1 MKLLSTPI
9 VEDRFTP
16 PELRIHPT
24 RFTSSAGERTR
35 APSPTSV
42 GAPGPL
48 ARLRHF
54 REAVSHLAEAVRADH
69 ALAHRNGIKYGG
81 RPDRP
86 EAYSGALVQKVGL
99 QMMAAYRI
107 MRVFS
112 VARVPLAPKLISRFI
127 RHAYGADIH
136 WDAELAPGVMIV
148 HGMGMAVS
156 YAARV
161 GPGVVLSQNV
171 TLGVGTHPETRESG
185 GPTIEENVVIG
196 PGATILGPIT
206 VGARS
211 KVMPGCLVVRSVP
224 PDSLVEAAIPAVKP
238 RSAARRAP

>member
-9 VEDRFTP
+9 VEDRFAP
-16 PELRIHPT
+16 PEPRIHPT
-24 RFTSSAGERTR
+24 RLTPSFEERTR
-35 APSPTSV
+35 SPGPTSA
-42 GAPGPL
+42 GARGPL
-48 ARLRHF
+48 AGLRRF
-54 REAVSHLAEAVRADH
+54 REAVSLLPEAVRADH
-69 ALAHRNGIKYGG
+69 AIVHRNGVKYGG

-86 EAYSGALVQKVGL
+86 EAYSSALVQKVGL

-107 MRVFS
+107 MRVFAA
-112 VARVPLAPKLISRFI
+112 ARVPLAPKVLSRFI
-127 RHAYGADIH
+127 RHAYGSDIH

-156 YAARV
+156 HAARV

-171 TLGVGTHPETRESG
+171 TLGLGTHPETRESG
-185 GPTIEENVVIG
+185 GPTIEENVVLG
-196 PGATILGPIT
+196 PGVTVLGPIT

-224 PDSLVEAAIPAVKP
+224 PDSLVEAVMPAVKP

>member
-1 MKLLSTPI
+1 MCAAAPGRKPPFFTAGSPHVPGWLALVKLLSTP
-9 VEDRFTP
+9 RMAQGT
-16 PELRIHPT
+16 LT
-24 RFTSSAGERTR
+24 G
-35 APSPTSV
+35 
-42 GAPGPL
+42 L
-48 ARLRHF
+48 QRL
-54 REAVSHLAEAVRADH
+54 REAVSRLTEAVRADH
-69 ALAHRNGIKYGG
+69 ALVHRHGVKYGG

-86 EAYSGALVQKVGL
+86 QAYSSALVQKVGL

-107 MRVFS
+107 MRVLS
-112 VARVPLAPKLISRFI
+112 VARVPLAPKVLSRFI

-161 GPGVVLSQNV
+161 GPGVVLSHNV

-185 GPTIEENVVIG
+185 GPTIEEDVVLG
-196 PGATILGPIT
+196 PGATVLGPIT
-206 VGARS
+206 IGARS

-224 PDSLVEAAIPAVKP
+224 PDSLVEAVMPAVKP
-238 RSAARRAP
+238 RTAARRAS